1 MTNTVRSKIA
11 EDAVFRDE
19 SAILNP
25 AKAGFG
31 KKESADEGIQNG

>member
-1 MTNTVRSKIA
+1 VRSKIA

-31 KKESADEGIQNG
+31 ERYGADI